1 MLFVE
6 QRSDD
11 GVQTNRLTLTSGTS
25 HEQVRHFG
33 QVHHKHLVGNSLSE
47 RDGQFKSRVLELFG
61 VDDALH
67 RHDARILLGTSIP
80 MVPLPGIGAM
90 IRMPSAESES
100 AMSSSRLR
108 ILLMRTPGAG
118 VTS

>member
-47 RDGQFKSRVLELFG
+47 RDGQFESRVLKLFG

-67 RHDARILLGTSIP
+67 RHDARIFVRHLNTN
-80 MVPLPGIGAM
+80 GALA
-90 IRMPSAESES
+90 RNRCNDTYAKCRE
-100 AMSSSRLR
+100 
-108 ILLMRTPGAG
+108 
-118 VTS
+118 